1 MSADILVKA
10 NILTNALNWLIGG
23 ESRMDAH
30 GKAIASKKRQWEA
43 QESMKQVRESLP
55 IYAWK
60 KNILDTLRKHR
71 VVILVGETGSGKTTQ
86 VPQYI
91 LESHMTAPNKRIA
104 VTQPRRVAAITVAQR
119 VATEMGSTIPDG
131 PVSYCVRFDDT
142 TTKAT
147 KLKFMTDGML
157 VREALL
163 FPDLS
168 GYSVIVLDEA
178 HERSLQTDI
187 LFGIVKR
194 ALKVRNDLRVVVMS
208 ATLDVELFQNFF
220 SDSQPA
226 VLRIPGRMHPVDIF
240 YTLKALPDYLDAVLI
255 TTLQIH
261 LDEKDNTGSIL
272 VFLTGQEDIETMETL
287 LNDYAT
293 RLPPEVPKLLVC
305 PIFSAMPRESQMLAF
320 EPAPRQV
327 RKVILA
333 TNIAET
339 SITINGVRFV
349 IDTGLVKQRSFV
361 GHMETLQIEPI
372 SQAQA
377 WQRSGRAGREVPGV
391 CYRLFPEDKFQEL
404 AARAVPEIKRVSL
417 EIVVLQLKCMGI
429 DDVLAFDFIERP
441 NTKHMIQ
448 ALEKLY
454 ALGAFTPEGKLTEL
468 GRNMASLPVDPMAS
482 IMLLKAVE
490 LNCVQDALSIVA
502 MLSIESIFYSPR
514 EHKDKAAA
522 SRAPFVSLDGDQIML
537 LNVYNAYA
545 QCSQKQRFKWC
556 KDHFINLRAMQ
567 RVENVREQL
576 LRYLKQAKPDLELLS
591 ALPDTVPVR
600 KAIVAGFFLN
610 SATRLKSALNGGS
623 AYHTLCLPKKEE
635 VKVHPSSVMFMRNP
649 APRYVVFNELV
660 MTSKQYIRNI
670 VPIEKEWLVEAAPKF
685 FNKID
690 QIK

>member
-1 MSADILVKA
+1 MAASGSAV
-10 NILTNALNWLIGG
+10 
-23 ESRMDAH
+23 
-30 GKAIASKKRQWEA
+30 ASKKRQWESA
-43 QESMKQVRESLP
+43 QSMAQVRASLP
-55 IYAWK
+55 IYSWK

-71 VVILVGETGSGKTTQ
+71 VLILVGETGSGKTTQ
-86 VPQYI
+86 LPQYI
-91 LESHMTAPNKRIA
+91 LESHMTAPQKRIA

-119 VATEMGSTIPDG
+119 VASEMGTTIADG
-131 PVSYCVRFDDT
+131 PVGDQ
-142 TTKAT
+142 AQ
-147 KLKFMTDGML
+147 
-157 VREALL
+157 ALL
-163 FPDLS
+163 FPDLG

-194 ALKVRNDLRVVVMS
+194 ALKVRTDLRVVVMS
-208 ATLDVELFQNFF
+208 ATLDVDLFHNFF
-220 SDSQPA
+220 AASDPA
-226 VLRIPGRMHPVDIF
+226 VLRIPGRTHPVDIF
-240 YTLKALPDYLDAVLI
+240 YTIKALPDYLDAVLV

-293 RLPPEVPKLLVC
+293 RLPPHAPKLWVC
-305 PIFSAMPRESQMLAF
+305 PIFSAMPRETQMLAF
-320 EPAPRQV
+320 EPAPPQV

-349 IDTGLVKQRSFV
+349 IDTGLVKQRSFI

-377 WQRSGRAGREVPGV
+377 WQRSGRAGREAPGV
-391 CYRLFPEDKFQEL
+391 CYRLFPEEKFEEL
-404 AARAVPEIKRVSL
+404 SSRAVPEIKRVSL

-429 DDVLAFDFIERP
+429 DNVLDFEFIERP

-454 ALGAFTPEGKLTEL
+454 ALGAFEVDGSLTAL
-468 GRNMASLPVDPMAS
+468 GRNMASMPVDPMAS
-482 IMLLKAVE
+482 IMLLKAIE
-490 LNCVQDALSIVA
+490 LGCVNDALSIVA
-502 MLSIESIFYSPR
+502 MLSVESIFYSPR
-514 EHKDKAAA
+514 ENKDKAAA
-522 SRAPFVSLDGDQIML
+522 SRASFVSSDGDQLVL

-545 QCSQKQRFKWC
+545 HCSVKQRFKWC
-556 KDHFINLRAMQ
+556 KDHFINMRAMQ
-567 RVENVREQL
+567 RVESVREQL
-576 LRYLKQAKPDLELLS
+576 VRYLKQANPEVEFTS

-610 SATRLKSALNGGS
+610 SASRLKSALNGAS
-623 AYHTLCLPKKEE
+623 AYHTMCLPKKEE

-649 APRYVVFNELV
+649 PPRYVVFNELV
-660 MTSKQYIRNI
+660 LTSKHYIRNVI
-670 VPIEKEWLVEAAPKF
+670 PIEKEWLVDAAPKF
-685 FNKID
+685 FTKID
-690 QIK
+690 QAK